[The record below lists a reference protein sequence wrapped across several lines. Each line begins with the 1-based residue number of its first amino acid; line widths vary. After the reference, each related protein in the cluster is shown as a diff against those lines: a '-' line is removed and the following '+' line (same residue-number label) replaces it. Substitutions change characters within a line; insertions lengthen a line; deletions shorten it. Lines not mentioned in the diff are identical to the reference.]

1 MKSTTERLEQS
12 YCRPTTEAEWAD
24 IISANPN
31 LPDRPSRFVEL
42 NYDLAYIVDGS
53 VLIFGRLDYHKPKMA
68 LRKEIKIHQHVD
80 LMHDHIVPWRLIED
94 GWTPFEHATA
104 GTAYEY
110 RCNEDALLTFV
121 RLGDDLPEFHTWPTD
136 IDGETGN
143 LSVPYYGIKTYT
155 DLLNLIRLIG

>member
-1 MKSTTERLEQS
+1 MEMKSTAERLAQS
-12 YCRPTTEAEWAD
+12 YCFPDESNFERFRRETNRYPFLTTASDELLYEHGPRRYYYYGGGPREGSKEVSVD
-24 IISANPN
+24 VFCDLYN
-31 LPDRPSRFVEL
+31 DRI
-42 NYDLAYIVDGS
+42 A
-53 VLIFGRLDYHKPKMA
+53 
-68 LRKEIKIHQHVD
+68 
-80 LMHDHIVPWRLIED
+80 PWRLIED

-121 RLGDDLPEFHTWPTD
+121 PLGDGLPEFHSWPTD

>member
-1 MKSTTERLEQS
+1 VLIVRAVLGVKFGGMKSTAERLAQS
-12 YCRPTTEAEWAD
+12 YCRPQTEAEWEM
-24 IISANPN
+24 
-31 LPDRPSRFVEL
+31 LGDRSKWCREDGVVFGQIPFWKQKRDGKNEIPVQHLS
-42 NYDLAYIVDGS
+42 DLV
-53 VLIFGRLDYHKPKMA
+53 
-68 LRKEIKIHQHVD
+68 
-80 LMHDHIVPWRLIED
+80 HDRIAPWRLEED

-121 RLGDDLPEFHTWPTD
+121 PLGDGLPEFHAWPTD

>member
-42 NYDLAYIVDGS
+42 NYDLAYIVGGS
-53 VLIFGRLDYHKPKMA
+53 VLMFGRFDYHKPKMA

-94 GWTPFEHATA
+94 GFGNKTNSLVYTHNTIEVIIRHDLISVWI
-104 GTAYEY
+104 
-110 RCNEDALLTFV
+110 EDC
-121 RLGDDLPEFHTWPTD
+121 EF
-136 IDGETGN
+136 N
-143 LSVPYYGIKTYT
+143 GIKTYT

>member
-1 MKSTTERLEQS
+1 M
-12 YCRPTTEAEWAD
+12 PTTEAEWDNVAPRFSWRCEYCIYED
-24 IISANPN
+24 GKARPTLSSTGNRVEIPVEHFID
-31 LPDRPSRFVEL
+31 LIHDRI
-42 NYDLAYIVDGS
+42 A
-53 VLIFGRLDYHKPKMA
+53 
-68 LRKEIKIHQHVD
+68 
-80 LMHDHIVPWRLIED
+80 PWRLIED

-121 RLGDDLPEFHTWPTD
+121 PLGDDLPEFHTWPTD

-143 LSVPYYGIKTYT
+143 LSVPYYGITTYT